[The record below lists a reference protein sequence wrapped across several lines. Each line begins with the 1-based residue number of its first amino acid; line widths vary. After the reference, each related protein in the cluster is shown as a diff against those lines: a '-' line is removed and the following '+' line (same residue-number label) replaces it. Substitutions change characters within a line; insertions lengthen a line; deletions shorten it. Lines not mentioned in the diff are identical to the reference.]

1 MIAQTVQF
9 TGISPETLYT
19 AYLSSREH
27 SAMTAGSR
35 PAFFF
40 RPGDGEVTHGQEG
53 DELRAFGFTGP
64 DGQPQFSLHARIL
77 QLVPGKLIVLT
88 WKTMVWNCALDPS
101 EITDLDATVVLTFK
115 KNLAGAEIQLV
126 QANVPDYKVS
136 VPETGEIGALSSIV
150 NTHWNLLYWEPMRA
164 YFQKREVSA

>member
-35 PAFFF
+35 PAFFS
-40 RPGDGEVTHGQEG
+40 RPSVGEVVQGQEG

-88 WKTMVWNCALDPS
+88 WK
-101 EITDLDATVVLTFK
+101 
-115 KNLAGAEIQLV
+115 
-126 QANVPDYKVS
+126 DYKVS

-150 NTHWNLLYWEPMRA
+150 NTHWSLLYWEPMRA
-164 YFQKREVSA
+164 YFQKGEVSA